1 MQKVHEKICTKFL
14 VFWTNWKSRSYREPV
29 LHWLYICDVIAN
41 NKYNIYLLYE
51 SLIMA
56 NMEKDRYNLLQ
67 LDSKS
72 QEL

>member
-1 MQKVHEKICTKFL
+1 M
-14 VFWTNWKSRSYREPV
+14 
-29 LHWLYICDVIAN
+29 IAN